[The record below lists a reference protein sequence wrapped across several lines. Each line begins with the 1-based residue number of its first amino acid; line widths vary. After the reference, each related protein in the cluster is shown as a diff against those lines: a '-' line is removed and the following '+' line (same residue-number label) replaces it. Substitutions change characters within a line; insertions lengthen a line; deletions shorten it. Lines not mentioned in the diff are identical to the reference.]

1 VSWAFGGK
9 VMLAEE
15 LQHLNAIDELLRP
28 SQSCKAPLTVRKGT
42 IAKFLR
48 FDSTDDQLRWIH
60 RCECY
65 FLTGRTLENRCV
77 MYTAFHRHNG
87 TQLWY
92 HRLPNNDDL
101 LTWEQFVLL
110 IAA

>member
-1 VSWAFGGK
+1 
-9 VMLAEE
+9 MLAEE

-77 MYTAFHRHNG
+77 MYAAFHIHNG